1 MMKKIVQ
8 LLLVFGAM
16 SIVSA
21 CSKHDK
27 LGKSSTLPKDTIF
40 IDIGG
45 EPPTLDPALAGDDV
59 SFRVLN
65 DLFEGLVTTDQANKT
80 IPALAESWT
89 ISPDGKTYA
98 FTLRHGLKFSDGSP
112 ILADD
117 VIKSWLRF
125 VDPKTGAPQSNL
137 ADNIVNGIAV
147 IKGKL
152 PTSQLGVKATDP
164 YHIVIEL
171 VYPDNFFVDKLTSP
185 GFAVVPIKTINKYG
199 SNWTEPENI
208 VTSGAYQLT
217 SHVVNGYL
225 EARKN
230 QYYYAESMVHI
241 PKVKYL
247 AISDP
252 NAAYNQYLTGNLDI
266 TKAIPIEQYKQ
277 IKINYPHELYAVE
290 QNALYHYDLNQLD
303 PVLKSNLK
311 LRQALVMS
319 VDRDSLVKYVLGQ
332 GQKPMYSFIPDT
344 VADGAYKG
352 THYYWESWSYT
363 KRLDYARKLYA
374 KAGFSAAKPLTLT
387 ISYNTL
393 DSHKKIALAIASMWQ
408 SGLGINV
415 QLKNQEWKTFIKL
428 RQQGNYQVARD
439 GWIADN
445 NVASFTEFMFL
456 CDSAQN
462 NSHYCNHNYD
472 KLIQDA
478 KMATDLEQKQQFNQQ
493 AIKVVLDDYPIVP
506 LYQYVYLRLVSPR
519 VEGYYPNDNHNDSV
533 MTKWM
538 RLAY

>member
-1 MMKKIVQ
+1 MRKLARA
-8 LLLVFGAM
+8 LLICGVVL
-16 SIVSA
+16 IISA
-21 CSKHDK
+21 CSKSDK
-27 LGKSSTLPKDTIF
+27 SGNSPLLPKDTIF

-45 EPPTLDPALAGDDV
+45 EPPTLDPALAGDSV

-89 ISPDGKTYA
+89 ISPDGKIYI

-112 ILADD
+112 IFADD

-125 VDPKTGAPQSNL
+125 VDPKTGAQQSNL
-137 ADNIVNGIAV
+137 ADNIVNGLSV

-152 PTSQLGVKATDP
+152 PVSQLGIKAQDP
-164 YHIVIEL
+164 YHIIIQL
-171 VYPDNFFVDKLTSP
+171 NYPDSFFVDKLTSP
-185 GFAVVPIKTINKYG
+185 GFSVVPIKIINKYG
-199 SNWTEPENI
+199 SSWTEPSSI
-208 VTSGAYQLT
+208 VTSGAYRLT

-225 EARKN
+225 EAKKN
-230 QYYYAESMVHI
+230 QYYYDESVVQI
-241 PKVKYL
+241 PNIKYL

-252 NAAYNQYLTGNLDI
+252 NAAYNQYLTGHLDI
-266 TKAIPIEQYKQ
+266 TNTIPIEQYKQ
-277 IKINYPHELYAVE
+277 IKVNYPHELYAVE
-290 QNALYHYDLNQLD
+290 QNAIYYYDLNQLD
-303 PVLKSNLK
+303 PLLKSNMK

-352 THYYWESWSYT
+352 THYFWESWSYT

-374 KAGFSAAKPLTLT
+374 EAGFSPAKPLTLT

-428 RQQGNYQVARD
+428 RQQGNYQIARD

-456 CDSAQN
+456 CGSAQN

-472 KLIQDA
+472 RLIQNA
-478 KMATDLEQKQQFNQQ
+478 KMAVDPQQKQQFNQQ
-493 AIKVVLDDYPIVP
+493 AIKIALDDYPIVP

-519 VEGYYPNDNHNDSV
+519 VEGYYPNGNHNDSV

-538 RLAY
+538 QLKY